1 MASQSWIGERERKK
15 KKGKGH
21 DLWDQVASMKLIG
34 KESRMGRISSTR
46 RIKDRDARLK
56 RFIGGLVL
64 ARARKSPSFSSLTPG
79 AIYRLGPKR
88 RKKRTDT
95 GGYSWSRL
103 GHSLDRKRSNSEEIV
118 NGIE

>member
-1 MASQSWIGERERKK
+1 MGSGGVDETDRE
-15 KKGKGH
+15 GIPDGT
-21 DLWDQVASMKLIG
+21 DFFSC
-34 KESRMGRISSTR
+34 TR

-64 ARARKSPSFSSLTPG
+64 ARTRKSPSFSSLTPG

>member
-1 MASQSWIGERERKK
+1 MGSGGVDETDREGIPDGTDFFHAEDKR
-15 KKGKGH
+15 
-21 DLWDQVASMKLIG
+21 
-34 KESRMGRISSTR
+34 SRR
-46 RIKDRDARLK
+46 RLK

>member
-1 MASQSWIGERERKK
+1 MASQSWIGEREREK

-95 GGYSWSRL
+95 GGYSSRL